1 MAKRSRMS
9 VLKRQRELKKAEKA
23 AHKRAK
29 RHGQP
34 IAMGF
39 EPTPTFSASQLGA
52 PATEAD
58 EEPTSPEASEEPA
71 TEEVQTA
78 KDGD

>member
-52 PATEAD
+52 PEAEA
-58 EEPTSPEASEEPA
+58 EEAISPEASEEPV

>member
-23 AHKRAK
+23 AHKRAR

-39 EPTPTFSASQLGA
+39 EPTPTFLGKQLGGAESETEDSSA
-52 PATEAD
+52 PEESEGQLAEDSQPTKDATE
-58 EEPTSPEASEEPA
+58 
-71 TEEVQTA
+71 
-78 KDGD
+78 